1 MNRHAVASADHLQP
15 TSVHALQDGPDLIAE
30 QQATRDHL
38 ELEGRSD
45 RQPLIQLKHR
55 LFTEPELVNGRSQFE
70 AAVLI
75 RTTQRINLE
84 RSNPHRAE
92 HPSTG
97 RRQRQ
102 LVVIIN
108 NDQCGI
114 QGIPQIDRS
123 ISPESNRRGGI
134 DI

>member
-1 MNRHAVASADHLQP
+1 MNRYAVAAADHLQP
-15 TSVHALQDGPDLIAE
+15 TSVHALQNGPDLMAE

-84 RSNPHRAE
+84 RSNPHTEPSIRARAAGNVSSSSS
-92 HPSTG
+92 STT
-97 RRQRQ
+97 
-102 LVVIIN
+102 
-108 NDQCGI
+108 
-114 QGIPQIDRS
+114 
-123 ISPESNRRGGI
+123 ISAAFREYHR
-134 DI
+134 